1 MRNMSQNLELI
12 IRISWSKWAESI
24 LRYLL
29 RILSR
34 NEVGFIFLSI
44 SQAVQD
50 ETFMKII
57 KYRFSCYSV
66 LNINKIHI
74 TNV

>member
-12 IRISWSKWAESI
+12 MHRKVGPNGQKVIP
-24 LRYLL
+24 RYLL

-44 SQAVQD
+44 SQLFRRNFYG
-50 ETFMKII
+50 EL
-57 KYRFSCYSV
+57 
-66 LNINKIHI
+66 LNIGFLVILFLISIKF
-74 TNV
+74 T